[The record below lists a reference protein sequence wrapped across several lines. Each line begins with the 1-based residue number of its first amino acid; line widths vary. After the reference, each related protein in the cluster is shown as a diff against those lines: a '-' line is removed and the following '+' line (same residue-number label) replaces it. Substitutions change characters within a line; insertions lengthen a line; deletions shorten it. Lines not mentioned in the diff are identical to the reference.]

1 MWHFFNDKNKEH
13 KRLFFCLLCFFILC
27 SAFGNLTSL
36 AVDLNNESLGAL
48 SRQTDKTDT
57 VSRIYLVHTDVLY
70 KTRMD
75 QKAEILVGNV
85 QLSHKGAILFC
96 DSARFYRADNSFDA
110 YGRVKMVQG
119 DTLKL
124 LSDTL
129 YYKGNDMVAHSI
141 GNVRLYHKESRLET
155 TFLDYFRTENLGV
168 YHDGGTLYDKDNVL
182 CSDWGQYSPTRNE
195 AMFADSVILTNP
207 NFVMKTNMLYYYTD
221 TEIAKIVS
229 PTEITTSDGTFVY
242 SENGRYDTRNSWAD
256 LLDRSYI
263 IKDMRRIEGDSLH
276 YDDTRNLS
284 EAFGQVV
291 INDAD
296 NYCMLLGNR
305 CEYNDSTGYA
315 MATDSAVLL
324 DYSSLDTMYVHGD
337 TLKMFTYNMNTD
349 SVYRNLHIYHKV
361 RMFRNDIQGV
371 CDSLVMLS
379 KDSCTY
385 LYGQPILWNE
395 SQQIFGEEIRVY
407 NNDSTIDWVHIVNQA
422 MTIEKV
428 DSVSYNQVAS
438 REMFSFFSGGEI
450 EHTEAHGNVYVAYF
464 IDEDNGAR
472 IGMNYTETSKM
483 HLYLK
488 DRKVHKIWMPSSTGV
503 IYPPTQIPQ
512 DRRYLTGFAWFDYIR
527 PKNKEDIFV
536 WQSKSEKDMLKA
548 TEKRNVPLQK
558 LNDIK

>member
-1 MWHFFNDKNKEH
+1 
-13 KRLFFCLLCFFILC
+13 
-27 SAFGNLTSL
+27 
-36 AVDLNNESLGAL
+36 
-48 SRQTDKTDT
+48 
-57 VSRIYLVHTDVLY
+57 
-70 KTRMD
+70 
-75 QKAEILVGNV
+75 
-85 QLSHKGAILFC
+85 
-96 DSARFYRADNSFDA
+96 
-110 YGRVKMVQG
+110 
-119 DTLKL
+119 
-124 LSDTL
+124 
-129 YYKGNDMVAHSI
+129 
-141 GNVRLYHKESRLET
+141 
-155 TFLDYFRTENLGV
+155 
-168 YHDGGTLYDKDNVL
+168 
-182 CSDWGQYSPTRNE
+182 
-195 AMFADSVILTNP
+195 
-207 NFVMKTNMLYYYTD
+207 
-221 TEIAKIVS
+221 
-229 PTEITTSDGTFVY
+229 
-242 SENGRYDTRNSWAD
+242 
-256 LLDRSYI
+256 
-263 IKDMRRIEGDSLH
+263 
-276 YDDTRNLS
+276 
-284 EAFGQVV
+284 
-291 INDAD
+291 
-296 NYCMLLGNR
+296 
-305 CEYNDSTGYA
+305 
-315 MATDSAVLL
+315 
-324 DYSSLDTMYVHGD
+324 
-337 TLKMFTYNMNTD
+337 
-349 SVYRNLHIYHKV
+349 
-361 RMFRNDIQGV
+361 
-371 CDSLVMLS
+371 MLS

>member
-1 MWHFFNDKNKEH
+1 
-13 KRLFFCLLCFFILC
+13 
-27 SAFGNLTSL
+27 
-36 AVDLNNESLGAL
+36 
-48 SRQTDKTDT
+48 
-57 VSRIYLVHTDVLY
+57 
-70 KTRMD
+70 
-75 QKAEILVGNV
+75 
-85 QLSHKGAILFC
+85 
-96 DSARFYRADNSFDA
+96 
-110 YGRVKMVQG
+110 
-119 DTLKL
+119 
-124 LSDTL
+124 
-129 YYKGNDMVAHSI
+129 
-141 GNVRLYHKESRLET
+141 
-155 TFLDYFRTENLGV
+155 
-168 YHDGGTLYDKDNVL
+168 
-182 CSDWGQYSPTRNE
+182 
-195 AMFADSVILTNP
+195 
-207 NFVMKTNMLYYYTD
+207 
-221 TEIAKIVS
+221 
-229 PTEITTSDGTFVY
+229 
-242 SENGRYDTRNSWAD
+242 
-256 LLDRSYI
+256 
-263 IKDMRRIEGDSLH
+263 MRRIEGDSLH

-438 REMFSFFSGGEI
+438 REMF
-450 EHTEAHGNVYVAYF
+450 
-464 IDEDNGAR
+464 
-472 IGMNYTETSKM
+472 
-483 HLYLK
+483 
-488 DRKVHKIWMPSSTGV
+488 
-503 IYPPTQIPQ
+503 
-512 DRRYLTGFAWFDYIR
+512 
-527 PKNKEDIFV
+527 
-536 WQSKSEKDMLKA
+536 
-548 TEKRNVPLQK
+548 
-558 LNDIK
+558 